1 MWLFLTLE
9 CLHFHSLSVFFYSA
23 LERNLSENS
32 HSVPVDAPWPLGGLS
47 ALGAAHQVGTGADS
61 STGFSSSVCAQA
73 KAHSNS
79 LIVPAGFSGQGKA
92 VVGQLHPATC
102 SRLCKALC
110 HLLWSLQTQHPLP
123 CSLHL
128 SAHLPSVLPSSSFS
142 EASSPYTT
150 IPSPLF
156 HSQSINLPSQTP
168 EMEEVSNSFLLC
180 LWYLLQSSLT
190 ESFPDCPFNVKI

>member
-1 MWLFLTLE
+1 M
-9 CLHFHSLSVFFYSA
+9 
-23 LERNLSENS
+23 
-32 HSVPVDAPWPLGGLS
+32 
-47 ALGAAHQVGTGADS
+47 GAAHQVGTGADS

-79 LIVPAGFSGQGKA
+79 LIIPAGFSGQGKA

-128 SAHLPSVLPSSSFS
+128 ALTFLLFFHPPLFLKLLLLIQLFLVPSSTLSLLTF
-142 EASSPYTT
+142 
-150 IPSPLF
+150 
-156 HSQSINLPSQTP
+156 LPRHQRWKKCQTAFCS
-168 EMEEVSNSFLLC
+168 VSDTF
-180 LWYLLQSSLT
+180 SSLL
-190 ESFPDCPFNVKI
+190 